1 MRLRTLNFLVPLLLF
16 VLSACA
22 QKDGVD
28 AATFQ
33 ARMKE
38 SGAQLVDVRTP
49 EEFAKGHIAGAVNI
63 DWLED
68 GFLDH
73 AKAIDKSKPVLLY
86 CAAGGRSAEAVA
98 AMKAAGYTDVVDLAN
113 GFNGWKRSNLP
124 VATK

>member
-1 MRLRTLNFLVPLLLF
+1 MRLRALHFLAPFLF
-16 VLSACA
+16 SLMTACA
-22 QKDGVD
+22 QNGSVD
-28 AATFQ
+28 AAAFQ
-33 ARMKE
+33 TRMKE
-38 SGAQLVDVRTP
+38 PAAQLVDVRTP

-68 GFLDH
+68 GFLDR

-86 CAAGGRSAEAVA
+86 CAAGGRSEEAVA
-98 AMKAAGYTDVVDLAN
+98 AMKAAGYTEVVDLAN